1 MNPMLYQLWGP
12 DGARAYEGEV
22 AAIPADLPASQVER
36 GVLERLLGGPDP
48 SRGLRA
54 VEIKR
59 WAERLGFVSALGCVP
74 GFFNVLPRGV
84 FLDRCVEQF
93 NREHAAALSA
103 VRMEFPN
110 VFDLASEGMEELTRS
125 YERDGRMFRLGAPDE
140 GKRLAY
146 AADPGLFNWLQGCVL
161 ATERLPYAVSSPLP
175 AMRRWKSG
183 ELGDLDH
190 LRQYPMSDLH
200 ILTTADGALESYL
213 VNTGLGAHGARFWAG
228 EDWAVFA
235 DVTAEFV
242 GRRPD
247 IGGALARA
255 AGKWTLV
262 RVHPSAP
269 RYYAMRSGILVDAAY
284 ADVMLYNMQWDEE
297 NPRRFQISCADGREV
312 VVLHGNMATGWPL
325 LLPIVLGRA
334 LSKLAPRGFPVELAP
349 VQVRVFP
356 VAEQHV
362 AAARAWAAERPHLR
376 TELVGPERPLGRR
389 VRDARDALCPAFVVI
404 GDREGSSGGQ
414 LTYTMTKEPVGGDD
428 FPAAVRRR
436 IERCRPEVVPPF
448 LSPFVSD

>member
-1 MNPMLYQLWGP
+1 MNPLLYQLWGP
-12 DGARAYEGEV
+12 DGTLAYEG
-22 AAIPADLPASQVER
+22 ASADLPADLPALQMER
-36 GVLERLLGGPDP
+36 GIIERLLGGPDP
-48 SRGLRA
+48 SRGIRA

-59 WAERLGFVSALGCVP
+59 WAERLGFVSARGCVP
-74 GFFNVLPRGV
+74 GFFNVLPHGI
-84 FLDRCVEQF
+84 FLNHCVEKF
-93 NREHAAALSA
+93 NREHAAKLGA
-103 VRMEFPN
+103 VCMEFPN
-110 VFDLASEGMEELTRS
+110 VFDLASAEMEELTRS
-125 YERDGRMFRLGAPDE
+125 YERDGRMFRLGTPDE

-161 ATERLPYAVSSPLP
+161 EAERLPYAISSPLP

-200 ILTTADGALESYL
+200 ILTTADAALESYL
-213 VNTGLGAHGARFWAG
+213 GNTALGSRGARFWAG
-228 EDWAVFA
+228 EDWVVFA

-242 GRRPD
+242 EGRPD
-247 IGGALARA
+247 IGAALARVA
-255 AGKWTLV
+255 EKWTLV
-262 RVHPSAP
+262 RVHRLAP

-297 NPRRFQISCADGREV
+297 NPKRFQIRCDDGRPV

-334 LSKLAPRGFPVELAP
+334 ISKLAPRGFPVELAP

-362 AAARAWAAERPHLR
+362 AAAHAWVSEHPHLR
-376 TELVGPERPLGRR
+376 AEVIGPERPLGRR
-389 VRDARDALCPAFVVI
+389 IRDAREALCPAFVVM
-404 GDREGSSGGQ
+404 GDREVSSRVQ
-414 LTYTMTKEPVGGDD
+414 LTYTMTKELIGDD
-428 FPAAVRRR
+428 FPDEVKQR
-436 IERCRPEVVPPF
+436 IERCRPEVDS
-448 LSPFVSD
+448 LRRSPFVND